1 MDFGGGEVSEDT
13 WGGEGRAAGGEAME
27 AAGSGQRRHL
37 EVEVRRAAPGS
48 RPPCRAPPREPY
60 GLHAARVMVS
70 RDVHLSTSS
79 FVRLYLPP
87 PAAGDKRLPVVVYF
101 HGGGFMIGSAASPGY
116 RRCLNDLAAACPAV
130 AVSHPLPAAYEDS
143 TAALAWVL
151 SVADPWLAA
160 HGPLSRV
167 FLAGDSTG
175 GNIYHHLAMCHG
187 LTSQH
192 LSCRLKGIVMIHP
205 WFWGKEPI
213 GGEAATGGAEGAMGV
228 RVPRRGGRRG

>member
-1 MDFGGGEVSEDT
+1 M
-13 WGGEGRAAGGEAME
+13 
-27 AAGSGQRRHL
+27 
-37 EVEVRRAAPGS
+37 P
-48 RPPCRAPPREPY
+48 
-60 GLHAARVMVS
+60 
-70 RDVHLSTSS
+70 STSS
-79 FVRLYLPP
+79 RAIWIACCKSDGVQGRAPLRLLLRAALP
-87 PAAGDKRLPVVVYF
+87 PAARCRRQETPRGGLLPWRGVRDRVGCVARISPLPQRPCRRLPCR
-101 HGGGFMIGSAASPGY
+101 HRLRCY
-116 RRCLNDLAAACPAV
+116 RLTLE
-130 AVSHPLPAAYEDS
+130 HPLPAAYEDS

-167 FLAGDSTG
+167 FLAGDSASD
-175 GNIYHHLAMCHG
+175 NIYHHLVMCHG

-213 GGEAATGGAEGAMGV
+213 GGKAATWGAEGAMGV